1 MSGRTY
7 LAIDL
12 KSFYASVEC
21 VERGLDPM
29 TTHLVVADQSRTDK
43 TICLA
48 VSPALKA
55 YGVPGRARLFEAR
68 QAVEKANRRRR
79 AKAPGGAFSG
89 KSWDET
95 ALAADPALEMDILVA
110 PPRMAHYIEVS
121 ARVYQ
126 VYLRFAAPA
135 DIHVYSIDEVF
146 IDATDYLKSAG
157 VTAEAFAREA
167 VRQVLEATGITA
179 TAGIGPN
186 LYLAKVAM
194 DIEAKHCPP
203 DENGV
208 RVARLDERS
217 YRQKYWDHRPLTDFW
232 RVGRGIA
239 RRLEENGMATMGD
252 VARVSLSDAGQEK
265 LFRLFGVNAE
275 LLIDHAW
282 GFESCTMAD
291 IKAYEPAD
299 HSVGSGQVLQCPYP
313 FEKAALAVREMADAL
328 ALDLVD
334 QGLVTDRLTLA
345 VGYDI
350 ENLTDPARRAA
361 YRGPVVT
368 DHYGRSTPKPVHA
381 TARLETPTAS
391 ARELVAAAQALM
403 EKIADPVLLVRRLT
417 LTAGRV
423 LTEEEAEA
431 APVCRQLDLFHDWGA
446 EAAKEQQAAARRARE
461 KKMQA
466 AMLGIK
472 KKYGKNAILK
482 GMDLEDGATGK
493 LRGGLI
499 GGHKA

>member
-1 MSGRTY
+1 MDERTY

-29 TTHLVVADQSRTDK
+29 TTHLVVADEARTDK

-68 QAVEKANRRRR
+68 QAVSEVNRRRR
-79 AKAPGGAFSG
+79 AKAPGGVFSG

-95 ALAADPALEMDILVA
+95 ALAADPGLEMDILVA

-121 ARVYQ
+121 AKVYQ

-146 IDATDYLKSAG
+146 IDATHYLKSAG
-157 VTAEAFAREA
+157 VSAESFARQA

-217 YRQKYWDHRPLTDFW
+217 FRQKYWDHRPLTDFW

-239 RRLEENGMATMGD
+239 RRLEENGLATMGD
-252 VARVSLSDAGQEK
+252 VARLSLSDAGQET

-282 GFESCTMAD
+282 GWESCTMAD
-291 IKAYEPAD
+291 IKAYKPAD
-299 HSVGSGQVLQCPYP
+299 HSVGSGQVLQEPYP

-328 ALDLVD
+328 ALDLVAH
-334 QGLVTDRLTLA
+334 GLVTDRLVLS

-350 ENLTDPARRAA
+350 ENLSGAPGTA

-368 DHYGRSTPKPVHA
+368 DHYGRRAPKPVHA
-381 TARLETPTAS
+381 TARLEKPTSS

-403 EKIADPVLLVRRLT
+403 EQAADPALLVRRLN
-417 LTAGRV
+417 LTAARV

-446 EAAKEQQAAARRARE
+446 EAAREKEAAARRARE
-461 KKMQA
+461 KKMQT
-466 AMLGIK
+466 AMLDIK

-482 GMDLEDGATGK
+482 GMDLEDGATGR
-493 LRGGLI
+493 LRNGQI

>member
-350 ENLTDPARRAA
+350 ENLSGAPGTA

-403 EKIADPVLLVRRLT
+403 EKIADPALLVRRLT
-417 LTAGRV
+417 LTAARV
-423 LTEEEAEA
+423 LTEEEAQA

-493 LRGGLI
+493 LRNDQI

>member
-1 MSGRTY
+1 MGERTY

-29 TTHLVVADQSRTDK
+29 ATHLVVADEARTDK

-79 AKAPGGAFSG
+79 ARAPGGVFTG
-89 KSWDET
+89 RSWDER
-95 ALAADPALEMDILVA
+95 ALAADPGLEMDVLVA
-110 PPRMAHYIEVS
+110 PPRMAHYIEMS

-126 VYLRFAAPA
+126 VYLRFAAPD

-167 VRQVLEATGITA
+167 VRQVLAATGITA

-203 DENGV
+203 DENGA
-208 RVARLDERS
+208 RVARLDEGS
-217 YRQKYWDHRPLTDFW
+217 FRQKYWDHRPLTDFW

-239 RRLEENGMATMGD
+239 RRLEENGLATLGD
-252 VARVSLSDAGQEK
+252 VARLSLSDAGQEK

-291 IKAYEPAD
+291 IKAYKPAD
-299 HSVGSGQVLQCPYP
+299 HSLGSGQVLQEPYP
-313 FEKAALAVREMADAL
+313 FAKAALAVREMADAL
-328 ALDLVD
+328 ALDLVA

-350 ENLTDPARRAA
+350 ENLTDPARKAA
-361 YRGPVVT
+361 YHGPVVT
-368 DHYGRSTPKPVHA
+368 DHYGRRVPKPAHG
-381 TARLETPTAS
+381 TTKLETPTAS
-391 ARELVAAAQALM
+391 ARELVAAAGALM
-403 EKIADPVLLVRRLT
+403 DKIADPALLVRRLT

-423 LTEEEAEA
+423 LPEAEAEA
-431 APVCRQLDLFHDWGA
+431 AVVCRQLDLFHDWQA
-446 EAAKEQQAAARRARE
+446 EAARQKEAAARRARE
-461 KKMQA
+461 KKMQKA
-466 AMLGIK
+466 LLGIK
-472 KKYGKNAILK
+472 QKYGKNAILK
-482 GMDLEDGATGK
+482 GMDLEEGATGK
-493 LRGGLI
+493 LRNGQI

>member
-167 VRQVLEATGITA
+167 VRQVLEATGITSVA
-179 TAGIGPN
+179 PLSGSAIRYLNVRSTWVSNYTPLERCPDLTRLVTGELPDGAASTLAGLTTLEELRLYSTPDIDLTLFSELQRLRALDLYACTLSHLEALSQLNSLYYLNIGETGLEDLSFLPT
-186 LYLAKVAM
+186 LPALA
-194 DIEAKHCPP
+194 ELELR
-203 DENGV
+203 EN
-208 RVARLDERS
+208 
-217 YRQKYWDHRPLTDFW
+217 PLTDLTPLLDCPW
-232 RVGRGIA
+232 
-239 RRLEENGMATMGD
+239 LTHLT
-252 VARVSLSDAGQEK
+252 LSSRHQ
-265 LFRLFGVNAE
+265 
-275 LLIDHAW
+275 
-282 GFESCTMAD
+282 
-291 IKAYEPAD
+291 
-299 HSVGSGQVLQCPYP
+299 
-313 FEKAALAVREMADAL
+313 ALAQEQLLDAPF
-328 ALDLVD
+328 
-334 QGLVTDRLTLA
+334 Q
-345 VGYDI
+345 I
-350 ENLTDPARRAA
+350 S
-361 YRGPVVT
+361 
-368 DHYGRSTPKPVHA
+368 YG
-381 TARLETPTAS
+381 
-391 ARELVAAAQALM
+391 
-403 EKIADPVLLVRRLT
+403 
-417 LTAGRV
+417 
-423 LTEEEAEA
+423 
-431 APVCRQLDLFHDWGA
+431 
-446 EAAKEQQAAARRARE
+446 
-461 KKMQA
+461 
-466 AMLGIK
+466 
-472 KKYGKNAILK
+472 
-482 GMDLEDGATGK
+482 
-493 LRGGLI
+493 
-499 GGHKA
+499 